1 MEGGPIKGEEAYSG
15 WRVDPS
21 KGRRHIV
28 GGGCITLDPSKGR
41 RHMVGG
47 GCITLALQRGGG
59 I

>member
-1 MEGGPIKGEEAYSG
+1 MEGGPFKGEEAYSG

-28 GGGCITLDPSKGR
+28 GGGWT
-41 RHMVGG
+41 
-47 GCITLALQRGGG
+47 LQRGGG